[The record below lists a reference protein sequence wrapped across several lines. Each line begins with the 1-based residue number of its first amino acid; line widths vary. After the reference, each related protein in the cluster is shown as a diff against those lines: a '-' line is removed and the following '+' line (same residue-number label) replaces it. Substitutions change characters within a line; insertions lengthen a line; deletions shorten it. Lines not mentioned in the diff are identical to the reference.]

1 MSLAA
6 ISKALESHLKAM
18 TPALDTAWENVSHTP
33 MGGVPYQAA
42 FFLPA
47 RPNDYAVADGHQ
59 EIGLFQINLRYP
71 LKQGRADVL
80 ARAEAIRAH
89 FAKNM
94 TLPVGQPMA
103 VKIMRTAEIAPGF
116 VDGDRY
122 VVPVTIRWSD
132 K

>member
-42 FFLPA
+42 FFMPA
-47 RPNDYAVADGHQ
+47 RPNVYAVADGHQ

-80 ARAEAIRAH
+80 ARAEAIR
-89 FAKNM
+89 K
-94 TLPVGQPMA
+94 
-103 VKIMRTAEIAPGF
+103 KAE
-116 VDGDRY
+116 
-122 VVPVTIRWSD
+122 VPVAAPVAEAPAAESEAPQA
-132 K
+132 